1 MLLST
6 ETQAD
11 FEGGQR
17 GESTV
22 RLFKKCHTEESKKA
36 KHSRATVAEVKSVA
50 LRKRGCPVTP
60 GNADTKVQAYI
71 KASRKAG
78 WHYPRECE
86 HHLGCCR
93 WSSHYC
99 RQNPAQKEELLSS
112 TEVSPRLRLSYLM
125 QISLNSDSGNS
136 TCCRLRKELI
146 HRKPCLSL

>member
-1 MLLST
+1 MLLSM
-6 ETQAD
+6 EMQAD

-22 RLFKKCHTEESKKA
+22 RLFKKCHIEESKKA

-50 LRKRGCPVTP
+50 LRKRGCPVTL
-60 GNADTKVQAYI
+60 GDADTKVQAYI

-78 WHYPRECE
+78 WHSPCECE

-99 RQNPAQKEELLSS
+99 QQNPAQEK
-112 TEVSPRLRLSYLM
+112 
-125 QISLNSDSGNS
+125 
-136 TCCRLRKELI
+136 
-146 HRKPCLSL
+146 